1 MMQKISLAISILAIV
16 LCGVLFFTR
25 GNNDNASRE
34 GIGSLSNTATFM
46 NADSTG
52 SSPRIAFVKG
62 DSINQSYQFIIDKQ
76 QELISSSKISEGR
89 LKSRLTGAE
98 KEYQELVQYAQSG
111 QASEEEMQIAQNRI
125 MELQY
130 ELQQAESAEQNRLM
144 QQEQVIQVQIVER
157 LDAFLKKFAA
167 ENSIDIILNWGISGE
182 GILYGSQPFDITSAV
197 IDGLNTEYAIE
208 KMGNEEA
215 K

>member
-1 MMQKISLAISILAIV
+1 
-16 LCGVLFFTR
+16 
-25 GNNDNASRE
+25 
-34 GIGSLSNTATFM
+34 
-46 NADSTG
+46 
-52 SSPRIAFVKG
+52 
-62 DSINQSYQFIIDKQ
+62 
-76 QELISSSKISEGR
+76 
-89 LKSRLTGAE
+89 
-98 KEYQELVQYAQSG
+98 
-111 QASEEEMQIAQNRI
+111 MQIAQNRI

-130 ELQQAESAEQNRLM
+130 ELQQAETAEQNRLM

-208 KMGNEEA
+208 KMGNEGA